1 VKKRKGQPRRKKRKW
16 KREKDAR
23 RARVAGGGNDNTS
36 TTGEKTLDDLDTD
49 GTLANTGH
57 EGVLVLES
65 DTGSRDLLEDVEVER
80 GELAR
85 VLPVVADLALEVE
98 EGNLVLREEG
108 RVGNGGGTKELGR
121 RAASATGGLGLGRGD
136 GDVLAEA
143 ANDLA
148 VERLDRLHVSL
159 RDLRLTLDEL
169 VELLDLVLN
178 LVEL

>member
-1 VKKRKGQPRRKKRKW
+1 
-16 KREKDAR
+16 
-23 RARVAGGGNDNTS
+23 
-36 TTGEKTLDDLDTD
+36 
-49 GTLANTGH
+49 
-57 EGVLVLES
+57 VLES
-65 DTGSRDLLEDVEVER
+65 DTGSRDLLKDVEVER

-98 EGNLVLREEG
+98 EGDLVLRKES

-121 RAASATGGLGLGRGD
+121 GTAGAAGGLGLGRSD

-143 ANDLA
+143 ANDLT
-148 VERLDRLHVSL
+148 VEGLDRLHVSL
-159 RDLRLTLDEL
+159 RDLGLTLDEL